1 MSVSEHET
9 AKKCAGARI
18 EGEVQVG
25 HGAILHPRCTV
36 FAAPGAAVV
45 IGAKTIIEELVE
57 IRCNRGT
64 VTIGERC
71 LLQVGSRVQD
81 SSVGADSQVEVKAC
95 LVDSKVGS
103 NCSIGAMCYLQ
114 DHVVA
119 SNTSLHA
126 PSLLPVLFTF

>member
-1 MSVSEHET
+1 M
-9 AKKCAGARI
+9 
-18 EGEVQVG
+18 G

-71 LLQVGSRVQD
+71 LLQVGSRCVCFLVQMITCTCFN
-81 SSVGADSQVEVKAC
+81 AVEMTRGISEYKIRVWARTAK
-95 LVDSKVGS
+95 
-103 NCSIGAMCYLQ
+103 
-114 DHVVA
+114 
-119 SNTSLHA
+119 
-126 PSLLPVLFTF
+126 